1 MRVAP
6 AIAFV
11 VLMTSPCVE
20 HSQAQAPAPD
30 RALRDMVES
39 YQTVWNAHDAG
50 SVVAMYTDDADQVMD
65 EGPTTVGRQALQQ
78 WWAAR
83 FASMEPGRR
92 ITLSVSAVR
101 LVTPDVAVINT
112 VATTAG
118 RDAQGQALS
127 SSADRGTWVVVRR
140 GGRWLMAA
148 LRVYSAEHSP
158 AR

>member
-6 AIAFV
+6 AIAVV
-11 VLMTSPCVE
+11 VLMTSPCVGY
-20 HSQAQAPAPD
+20 SQVQAPD

-39 YQTVWNAHDAG
+39 FQTAWNAHDAAG
-50 SVVAMYTDDADQVMD
+50 VVAMYADDADQVMD
-65 EGPTTVGRQALQQ
+65 DGPTTVGRQALQQ

-83 FASMEPGRR
+83 FAAMEPGRR

-101 LVTPDVAVINT
+101 LVTPDVAVINV
-112 VATTAG
+112 VATAGG

-127 SSADRGTWVVVRR
+127 SSPDRGTWVVVRR
-140 GGRWLMAA
+140 GGRWLIAA
-148 LRVYSAEHSP
+148 LRVYSAEHPP